1 MKKFLFYDNVF
12 NQEELDLTWE
22 ELNKTDWGRL
32 DDPIFGNRDV
42 INLHGPEFYHPP
54 FPKLIDSYLEILE
67 EQTKDALQNGLQRC
81 QGRIICDEKL
91 ARYAPGDDLDWH
103 CGDWA
108 YYNHPYLSYGPE
120 AAFTRRQLTSI
131 TYLNDDY
138 VGGETEFTDDILIK
152 PETGKTLIFPAHWEF
167 AHKGRKVVEGTKYV
181 YINHIWF

>member
-1 MKKFLFYDNVF
+1 MKKFLFYDFVF
-12 NQEELDLTWE
+12 NKDEIDLLLDGISNAE
-22 ELNKTDWGRL
+22 WGRNS
-32 DDPIFGNRDV
+32 DPIFGKRDTQ
-42 INLHGPEFYHPP
+42 HGNFKSPP
-54 FPKLIDSYLEILE
+54 FTKLIDSYLEILE
-67 EQTKDALQNGLQRC
+67 EQTKDALQNGLVKC

-108 YYNHPYLSYGPE
+108 YYKHPYLHYGPE
-120 AAFTRRQLTSI
+120 AAFTRRQLTCI

-138 VGGETEFTDDILIK
+138 VGGETEFTDDIIIK
-152 PETGKTLIFPAHWEF
+152 PETGKSLIFPAHWEF